1 MTGPILVIDPELGIS
16 ADELEALWNAD
27 PAASAEARLERAD
40 IGPRQFDPTIGGMA
54 LTFVLGVATGV
65 TADLLGDALRR
76 LLAPRVPA
84 EELEIDIRRDAA
96 GNEQLILRRKSG
108 GR

>member
-27 PAASAEARLERAD
+27 PAASAEARLERVD

-54 LTFVLGVATGV
+54 LAFVLDTASGV
-65 TADLLGDALRR
+65 TADLLADPLRR
-76 LLAPRVPA
+76 LLAGRVPA
-84 EELEIDIRRDAA
+84 EDLEIDIRRDAQ
-96 GNEQLILRRKSG
+96 GNEQLIVRRK
-108 GR
+108 